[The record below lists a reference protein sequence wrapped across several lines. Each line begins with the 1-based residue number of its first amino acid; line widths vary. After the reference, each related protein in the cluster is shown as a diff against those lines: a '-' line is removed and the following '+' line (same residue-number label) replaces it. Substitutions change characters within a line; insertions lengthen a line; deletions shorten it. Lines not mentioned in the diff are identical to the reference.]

1 MKIKFSN
8 KMMKDYDAYIFLVH
22 EGKKDLN
29 KLEQFLKIKLNKK
42 IQNEFEGKINQN
54 VNMYVQSQG
63 KVYHI
68 ILGGLGKKEKDNN
81 TFSEVLRKKT
91 GRCIKMIRDT
101 KANRIMVS
109 LYNVNKQYV
118 KSQIVGGLLA
128 NYFQINNKGKKTKKK
143 MEQHMIKEICFFNP
157 NAKYSSSIKKIIR
170 ETVPITNV
178 VNRMRDLINEPANK
192 LNPETYV
199 QYLTK
204 YIRERK
210 LPIEIEVYLED
221 KLDKMGMH
229 SFTSVGKGSQIK
241 GKSRMVILKY
251 MGKNKPKSQEKYNIS
266 EVSHKIIKREDD
278 VFNNDETEVSI
289 GGGGKSVGKSGVKS
303 KKSIK
308 RSRKKIAKQSSKQSS
323 KHSSKQS
330 SKKISKRS
338 STKSSTQSTPYVLV
352 GKGITFDTGGISIK
366 TSRSMY
372 EMKSDMA
379 GSAVVLGVILALAHL
394 RAKVNLISILAIA
407 ENMPSKTATR
417 PGDVVTS
424 LSGKTV
430 EIVDTDAEGR
440 LVMADC
446 LTYAEKKYKPKALID
461 IATLTGFQDSLSCG
475 YFSNVMG
482 FNKDLN
488 EKIIESGNISG
499 ERIVELPLY
508 PDFDEH
514 LDSSV
519 ADLKNVSLGCR
530 SGAITAGKFLSNFVS
545 KKTPWAHLDIAGP
558 AWSSSK
564 EEYTE
569 KEGTGVGIRLLIEFL
584 MNN

>member
-29 KLEQFLKIKLNKK
+29 KLEHFLKIKLNKK
-42 IQNEFEGKINQN
+42 IQNEFEGKVKQN

-91 GRCIKMIRDT
+91 GKCIKMIRDT

-109 LYNVNKQYV
+109 LYNANKQYV
-118 KSQIVGGLLA
+118 KSQIVGALLA
-128 NYFQINNKGKKTKKK
+128 NYFQINNKGKKAKKK
-143 MEQHMIKEICFFNP
+143 MEPNMISEICFFNP
-157 NAKYSSSIKKIIR
+157 NTKYSSSIKKMIQ

-229 SFTSVGKGSQIK
+229 SLTSVGKGSQIK
-241 GKSRMVILKY
+241 GKSRMVVLKY
-251 MGKNKPKSQEKYNIS
+251 MGKNKPKSQEKDNIS
-266 EVSHKIIKREDD
+266 EVSRKVIKREDD
-278 VFNNDETEVSI
+278 VFNNGKTEVSKS
-289 GGGGKSVGKSGVKS
+289 GGGRSRGISGVKR

-308 RSRKKIAKQSSKQSS
+308 KSRKKIVKQSAKQ
-323 KHSSKQS
+323 SSKQS

-488 EKIIESGNISG
+488 DKIIESGNISG
-499 ERIVELPLY
+499 ERILELPMY
-508 PDFDEH
+508 SDFDEH

-519 ADLKNVSLGCR
+519 ADLKNLSSGCR
-530 SGAITAGKFLSNFVS
+530 SGTITAGKFLSNFVS